1 MTTDPTLTKA
11 WTAHRHPRDSGL
23 QQPPFQ
29 KPTCERQ
36 NCLETLTDNFESHQ
50 VRQREVSGKEHVCT
64 VCVYLSTVNT
74 CGGWYRHTALHKSTY
89 TWVQAHAAAPGPC
102 SSPEHAHKANGCLAS
117 KCSDLLTPSFCP
129 GCRNCKS
136 CFFFFFLIKMEVIH
150 ML

>member
-50 VRQREVSGKEHVCT
+50 IRQREVPGKEHVCT

-136 CFFFFFLIKMEVIH
+136 CFFFFLIKMEVIH